1 MNSVVVYCCYCYSQ
15 GIVVTG
21 EYIHMYKRSS
31 QVFSKYQFTRK
42 YKIQL
47 SLFRYQKN
55 IVIFLYYAANGNLLA
70 DVV

>member
-21 EYIHMYKRSS
+21 EYIHMYKRSH
-31 QVFSKYQFTRK
+31 QVFVGNISSLGNIKYNCPYFGIKITSQFSR
-42 YKIQL
+42 
-47 SLFRYQKN
+47 
-55 IVIFLYYAANGNLLA
+55 IV